1 MAGRKKKTEKEIKP
15 PSSPMMTFDDFKK
28 NMNLINRSPGF
39 HHIIENIFMCLD
51 HSSLLNC
58 RKVVRVWNDLLKNY
72 RIWLRKIRQAFN
84 QRKLLTHPWVARH
97 LINQETMESLFK
109 NPSVNYNKPL
119 FLLIKIHQRRH
130 LCFQEQ
136 ENEISGNPKEIKL
149 DLVPYA
155 VWKGNA
161 DIVKILFQLLE
172 NYAPTSTEA
181 IEDHYIQLAAKT
193 GNYEVLKFLT
203 SLTTKPNN
211 PLKTG
216 RTPISYAAEKGY
228 TRIVKFLSTL
238 TKEPNAPDILGRSP
252 ISYAAGEGHLEVI
265 KVLEP
270 LADSDPNSPDIGDM
284 FLYMCIATGKFAD
297 ANRYVEEQ
305 KPPRNGRTPI
315 AYAAWSGHAKA
326 VEYLATLSTEPNAA
340 NFKGNTPIHL
350 AASAGHLEVV
360 RILASLTQNPNS
372 SNANGKTPAQ
382 LAAEKNHLEIVKI
395 LTSSNNRGQKRALSY
410 LDSDNILSGKRRRT

>member
-1 MAGRKKKTEKEIKP
+1 MAGRKNKTEKENKP
-15 PSSPMMTFDDFKK
+15 PMSFDDFKK
-28 NMNLINRSPGF
+28 DMNLINRSPGF
-39 HHIIENIFMCLD
+39 HHILENIFMCLD

-58 RKVVRVWNDLLKNY
+58 RKVVNVWNDLLKNS
-72 RIWLRKIRQAFN
+72 RIWLKKTRQAFN
-84 QRKLLTHPWVARH
+84 QRKLLANPWVARH
-97 LINQETMESLFK
+97 LVNQETMESLFK
-109 NPSVNYNKPL
+109 NPSVKNNKPL

-149 DLVPYA
+149 DLIPYA

-161 DIVKILFQLLE
+161 DIIKVLFQLLK
-172 NYAPTSTEA
+172 NYAPTSTQA

-193 GNYEVLKFLT
+193 GNYEILKYLT

-211 PLKTG
+211 PSKTG

-252 ISYAAGEGHLEVI
+252 ISYAASEGHLEVI
-265 KVLEP
+265 KALAP

-284 FLYMCIATGKFAD
+284 FLYMCMATGKFPD
-297 ANRYVEEQ
+297 AVKYVEEQ
-305 KPPRNGRTPI
+305 NPPRNGRTPI
-315 AYAAWSGHAKA
+315 AYAAWFGHIE
-326 VEYLATLSTEPNAA
+326 VVGYLATLSTEPNAP

-350 AASAGHLEVV
+350 AASDGHIEVV
-360 RILASLTQNPNS
+360 RMLAPLTQNPNPP
-372 SNANGKTPAQ
+372 NANGKTPAQ
-382 LAAEKNHLEIVKI
+382 LAADKGHLEIVKI
-395 LTSSNNRGQKRALSY
+395 LNSSSNRGKKRELSY
-410 LDSDNILSGKRRRT
+410 LDSDNIIPGKRRRT

>member
-1 MAGRKKKTEKEIKP
+1 MAGRKKKTEKENNPP
-15 PSSPMMTFDDFKK
+15 PSPSTMMAFDDFKK

-181 IEDHYIQLAAKT
+181 IEVRNLFCQ
-193 GNYEVLKFLT
+193 
-203 SLTTKPNN
+203 
-211 PLKTG
+211 
-216 RTPISYAAEKGY
+216 
-228 TRIVKFLSTL
+228 
-238 TKEPNAPDILGRSP
+238 
-252 ISYAAGEGHLEVI
+252 
-265 KVLEP
+265 
-270 LADSDPNSPDIGDM
+270 
-284 FLYMCIATGKFAD
+284 
-297 ANRYVEEQ
+297 Q
-305 KPPRNGRTPI
+305 KNLI
-315 AYAAWSGHAKA
+315 
-326 VEYLATLSTEPNAA
+326 
-340 NFKGNTPIHL
+340 I
-350 AASAGHLEVV
+350 
-360 RILASLTQNPNS
+360 
-372 SNANGKTPAQ
+372 
-382 LAAEKNHLEIVKI
+382 
-395 LTSSNNRGQKRALSY
+395 
-410 LDSDNILSGKRRRT
+410 